1 MMKASEIKPTG
12 WLFGINKPKT
22 GMLMRKWE
30 GICKSTKLMENT
42 MLELI
47 NNPETTQEQLVLAS
61 KLYINVTKQLHNHA
75 QMVDD
80 YIYVGTTKVY
90 REHMRSCPAYKTGEE
105 DDCLCK
111 DWEDNNVS

>member
-1 MMKASEIKPTG
+1 MKASEIKPAG
-12 WLFGINKPKT
+12 WLYGVGKLKT
-22 GMLMRKWE
+22 MILMRKWE
-30 GICKSTKLMENT
+30 GIRKNVRKMENT